1 MIKQRARNPEDKQ
14 ERRAGI
20 LAVARDVWDG
30 TTYSGFTMADVA
42 ERAGLAKGTLYL
54 YFKTKEELLL
64 ALLVDLFAEWFDHV
78 DARLDGAGGRF
89 SPARLARLL
98 CESLEARPAFT
109 RLLVILH
116 TILEQ
121 NIAFEIALAFK
132 TMLLDRLGRTA
143 ARVERRLPLL
153 REGDGARLL
162 LHLHA
167 LVIGLR
173 QMADPAPVALQVIE
187 ARGMDVFRIDF
198 GSELTVAL
206 VSLLEGMERAGSRSG
221 R

>member
-1 MIKQRARNPEDKQ
+1 MKQRARNQEDKQ
-14 ERRAGI
+14 ERRAAI
-20 LAVARDVWDG
+20 LAVAGEVWEA
-30 TTYSGFTMADVA
+30 TTYAGFTMADVA

-64 ALLVDLFAEWFDHV
+64 ALLGELFTEWFDHV

-89 SPARLARLL
+89 SPARMARLF

-109 RLLVILH
+109 RLIVILH
-116 TILEQ
+116 AILEQ
-121 NIAFEIALAFK
+121 NIEFEIALAFK
-132 TMLLDRLGRTA
+132 TMLLDRLGRTS

-153 REGDGARLL
+153 RGGDGARLL

-173 QMADPAPVALQVIE
+173 QMADPAPVARRVIE
-187 ARGMDVFRIDF
+187 ERRMEVFQIDF

-206 VSLLEGMERAGSRSG
+206 VSLIEGMERAGSRSG